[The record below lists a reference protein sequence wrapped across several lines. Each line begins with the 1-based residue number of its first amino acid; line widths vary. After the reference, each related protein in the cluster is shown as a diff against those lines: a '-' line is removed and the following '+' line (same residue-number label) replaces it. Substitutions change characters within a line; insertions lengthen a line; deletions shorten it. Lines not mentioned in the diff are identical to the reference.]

1 MPTTPFMHL
10 FGRSP
15 VRPLESHMSKV
26 AACVAALRPF
36 FDAVF
41 AGDWTNAQTAQ
52 ETIVRLE
59 NEADTLKRDLRLH
72 LPKGLFLPV
81 SRSDLL
87 SLLSKQDRLANC
99 AKDIAGMV
107 LGRRMAFPLEI
118 ITPFREFLSHCL
130 DANQLADKAIHEL
143 DELFETGFSDI
154 ELKIVEDMI
163 AHLSQIEHETDSQQI
178 ALRRILFGLEDTLPP
193 VQVIFLYRIF
203 ESTGELANRAQ
214 EIGNHLLILSAR

>member
-15 VRPLESHMSKV
+15 VRPLEAHMSKV

-41 AGDWTNAQTAQ
+41 AGDWAAAQAAQ
-52 ETIVRLE
+52 ATIVRFE

-99 AKDIAGMV
+99 AKDIAGVV
-107 LGRRMAFPLEI
+107 LGRRMTFPPDI
-118 ITPFREFLSHCL
+118 VTPFREFLSHCL
-130 DANQLADKAIHEL
+130 DANQLADQAIHEL
-143 DELFETGFSDI
+143 DELFETGFSEP

-178 ALRRILFGLEDTLPP
+178 ALRRILFGLEETLPP

-203 ESTGELANRAQ
+203 ESTGELADRAQ